1 MCHWVETFVVSWAI
15 RAKQLLVLHSVTNYC
30 GTIPI
35 AYDINDLILDIR
47 ESLFLPA
54 TSTAL

>member
-30 GTIPI
+30 GTILI

-47 ESLFLPA
+47 GSIFMPA